1 MSAVETLEGAPMP
14 KIRHGALVFDRRGP
28 KAALA
33 DCVAF
38 LQARGFTVGRW
49 QKGVPCAVMFSDR
62 EMPRWSDIP
71 PEDRLSLHGLI
82 MGNAQHGPLV
92 VKLTSSAPEAAH
104 LAIGTQ

>member
-1 MSAVETLEGAPMP
+1 MSIIETLAGTPLP
-14 KIRHGALVFDRRGP
+14 KIKHGALVFDRRGP

-38 LQARGFTVGRW
+38 LQARGFTVGQW
-49 QKGVPCAVMFSDR
+49 QKDVPCAVMFGDR
-62 EMPRWSDIP
+62 EMPRWSQIAV
-71 PEDRLSLHGLI
+71 EDRLSLHGLI